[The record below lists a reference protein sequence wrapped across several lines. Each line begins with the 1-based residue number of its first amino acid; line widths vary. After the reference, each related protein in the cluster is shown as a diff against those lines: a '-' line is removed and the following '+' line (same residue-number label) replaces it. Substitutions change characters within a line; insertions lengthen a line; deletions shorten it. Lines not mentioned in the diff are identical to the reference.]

1 MLPLEETRVISCQIQ
16 YVPIK
21 TMSVDEDVQ
30 RVLQLIDES
39 GLDYKV
45 EAMSTWIRGNPIQLF
60 QLLQELEKEMS
71 EKGKRFTMTMILSN
85 DCGCGQ

>member
-1 MLPLEETRVISCQIQ
+1 MRSLEESRVISCQIQ

-21 TMSVDEDVQ
+21 TMNVDEDVK

-39 GLDYKV
+39 GLVYQTG
-45 EAMSTWIRGNPIQLF
+45 AMSTWIRGNPARLF

-71 EKGKRFTMTMILSN
+71 DEKKQFTMTMILSN